1 MSEIKIY
8 NGLPVYEVYFDD
20 ETEIET
26 ISLVKFPANN
36 RMFAA
41 FEEQQARFEVLDEE
55 RRIIFGLVMGVGQ
68 LILRKRDDDGTE
80 FYAHFSTE
88 SIRQM
93 HERFMA
99 HSTTNPLLL
108 AHDINQ
114 PVENVYMIES
124 VIKDTSRGIDPKGY
138 EDMGEG
144 SWFASYKVD
153 DPDLWAKIKEGTFRG
168 FSIHGMYGIR
178 QDAAFDEIDELMAEV
193 EDFEKHINF

>member
-41 FEEQQARFEVLDEE
+41 FEEQARFEVLDEE

-80 FYAHFSTE
+80 FYAHFSAE

-124 VIKDTSRGIDPKGY
+124 VIKDAARGIDPKGY

-144 SWFASYKVD
+144 SWFASYKVND
-153 DPDLWAKIKEGTFRG
+153 LDLWAKIKEGTFRG